1 MLEENILQGG
11 EKELLELKKTLQ
23 EKDRY
28 NGVLGS
34 LEAEV
39 KAQREKIDNRKK
51 EIEEEMNQEIKRRR
65 EAVAKP
71 FYEEIALCDENIKK
85 VNAERAVRRQE
96 LIDQMTRE
104 EEEFY
109 EKRKTNLEKQIKL
122 VSQEEGVPAICTSR
136 LFLAF
141 FCPRNGKDAIILVVG
156 LLLLLLVLPMVLYF
170 AAFGGND
177 RQALL
182 TIYLV
187 LIVFFYTIYLLINNT
202 VKDKY
207 LVGINKLI
215 KLHEEKQ
222 KLEIH
227 RKQQLKKLEE
237 LPDSALDLQEF
248 DEETNRLQAVIGELT
263 KQKDLALV
271 NFDSDQRLQLDIARE
286 TQDRYKPELEH
297 MRSVLDDSISSYN
310 KMQKE
315 YDRFMREKNIE
326 VRYEPLKRMDPGI
339 FNQTVIDELL
349 FYICHNDAETINRA
363 IIMRK
368 KHKGETFTL

>member
-187 LIVFFYTIYLLINNT
+187 LIVFFYSIYLLINNT